1 MKTLFF
7 IALCLACVLVEVS
20 SLDKPVNLDGSCPS
34 GYYED
39 LALCLIR
46 YFCLSKTYIK
56 SYKL

>member
-39 LALCLIR
+39 LALCYPNCR
-46 YFCLSKTYIK
+46 DGYYNV
-56 SYKL
+56 